1 MDNRQEFDL
10 PGLLD
15 VSAVQT
21 TSSKDDVAFVAS
33 LAAKFNCKAAFA
45 LSGFLPFLKEERDR
59 LGGKFLIGG
68 TIGYPSG
75 QTSTKMK
82 CAEAKILVDFGADE
96 TDMVLNV
103 GYLLSGMFQEALDD
117 IKAAK
122 QTVGDTPLKVII
134 EAPVLGPDDVKR
146 AAELVV
152 KGGAQWVKTGTG
164 WAKTGTTLEH
174 LRLIREAV
182 GYEIGLKVAGGV
194 GDLATIREMLQY
206 KVGRFGIGR
215 KARAILE
222 EYEAE
227 RAAR

>member
-1 MDNRQEFDL
+1 MSNELTFDL

-15 VSAVQT
+15 VSAVQM
-21 TSSKDDVAFVAS
+21 TSAKDDVAFVAS

-59 LGGKFLIGG
+59 LGAAFLIGG
-68 TIGYPSG
+68 VVGYPSG
-75 QTSTKMK
+75 QTSTRMK
-82 CAEAKILVDFGADE
+82 CAEAKILVDFGVDE

-103 GYLLSGMFQEALDD
+103 GYLLSGMCQEALDD
-117 IKAAK
+117 IKAVK

-134 EAPVLGPDDVKR
+134 EAPVLEPDDVKR

-152 KGGAQWVKTGTG
+152 QGGAQWVKTGTG
-164 WAKTGTTLEH
+164 WTKNGTTLDH

-182 GYEIGLKVAGGV
+182 GYDIGLKVAGGV
-194 GDLATIREMLQY
+194 GDLATIRKMLEY

-222 EYEAE
+222 EYEALRGE
-227 RAAR
+227 

>member
-1 MDNRQEFDL
+1 
-10 PGLLD
+10 
-15 VSAVQT
+15 
-21 TSSKDDVAFVAS
+21 
-33 LAAKFNCKAAFA
+33 
-45 LSGFLPFLKEERDR
+45 
-59 LGGKFLIGG
+59 
-68 TIGYPSG
+68 
-75 QTSTKMK
+75 MK

-117 IKAAK
+117 IKAVK

-174 LRLIREAV
+174 LRLIRDAV

-227 RAAR
+227 RGAK

>member
-1 MDNRQEFDL
+1 MSNELTFDL

-15 VSAVQT
+15 VSAVQM
-21 TSSKDDVAFVAS
+21 TSAKDDVAFVAS

-59 LGGKFLIGG
+59 LGAAFLIGG
-68 TIGYPSG
+68 VVGYPSG
-75 QTSTKMK
+75 QTSTRMK
-82 CAEAKILVDFGADE
+82 CAEAKILVDFGVDE

-103 GYLLSGMFQEALDD
+103 GYLLSGMCQEALDD
-117 IKAAK
+117 IKAVK

-134 EAPVLGPDDVKR
+134 EAPVLEPDDVKR
-146 AAELVV
+146 VAELVV
-152 KGGAQWVKTGTG
+152 QGGAQWVKTGTG
-164 WAKTGTTLEH
+164 WTKNGTTLDH

-182 GYEIGLKVAGGV
+182 GYDIGLKVAGGV
-194 GDLATIREMLQY
+194 GDLATIRKMLEY

-222 EYEAE
+222 EYEAL
-227 RAAR
+227 RGA

>member
-1 MDNRQEFDL
+1 MSNELTFDL

-15 VSAVQT
+15 VSAVQM
-21 TSSKDDVAFVAS
+21 TSAKDDVAFVAS

-59 LGGKFLIGG
+59 LGAAFLIGG
-68 TIGYPSG
+68 VVGYPSG
-75 QTSTKMK
+75 QTSTRMK
-82 CAEAKILVDFGADE
+82 CAEAKILVDFGVDE

-103 GYLLSGMFQEALDD
+103 GYLLSGMCQEALDD
-117 IKAAK
+117 IKAVK

-134 EAPVLGPDDVKR
+134 EAPVLEPDDVKR

-152 KGGAQWVKTGTG
+152 QGGAQWVKTGTG
-164 WAKTGTTLEH
+164 WTKNGTTLDH

-182 GYEIGLKVAGGV
+182 GYDIGLKVAGGV
-194 GDLATIREMLQY
+194 GDLATIRKMLEF

-222 EYEAE
+222 EYEALRGE
-227 RAAR
+227 

>member
-1 MDNRQEFDL
+1 MSNELTFDL

-15 VSAVQT
+15 VSAVQM
-21 TSSKDDVAFVAS
+21 TSAKDDVAFVAS

-59 LGGKFLIGG
+59 LGAAFLIGG
-68 TIGYPSG
+68 VVGYPSG
-75 QTSTKMK
+75 QTSTRMK
-82 CAEAKILVDFGADE
+82 CVEAKILVDFGVDE

-103 GYLLSGMFQEALDD
+103 GYLLSGMCQEALDD
-117 IKAAK
+117 IKAVK

-134 EAPVLGPDDVKR
+134 EAPVLEPDDVKR

-152 KGGAQWVKTGTG
+152 QGGAQWVKTGTG
-164 WAKTGTTLEH
+164 WTKNGTTLDH

-182 GYEIGLKVAGGV
+182 GYDIGLKVAGGV
-194 GDLATIREMLQY
+194 GDLATIRKMLEF

-222 EYEAE
+222 EYEAL
-227 RAAR
+227 RGA

>member
-1 MDNRQEFDL
+1 MSNELTFDL

-15 VSAVQT
+15 VSAVQR
-21 TSSKDDVAFVAS
+21 TSAKDDVAFVAS

-59 LGGKFLIGG
+59 LGAAFLIGG
-68 TIGYPSG
+68 VVGYPSG
-75 QTSTKMK
+75 QTSTRMK
-82 CAEAKILVDFGADE
+82 CAEAKILVDFGVDE

-103 GYLLSGMFQEALDD
+103 GYLLSGMCQEALDD
-117 IKAAK
+117 IKAVK

-134 EAPVLGPDDVKR
+134 EAPVLEPDDVKR

-152 KGGAQWVKTGTG
+152 QGGAQWVKTGTG
-164 WAKTGTTLEH
+164 WTKNGTTLDH

-182 GYEIGLKVAGGV
+182 GYDIGLKVAGGV
-194 GDLATIREMLQY
+194 GDLATIRKMLEF

-222 EYEAE
+222 EYEAL
-227 RAAR
+227 RGA

>member
-1 MDNRQEFDL
+1 MSNELTFDL
-10 PGLLD
+10 PCLLD
-15 VSAVQT
+15 VSAVQM
-21 TSSKDDVAFVAS
+21 TSAKDDVAFVAS

-59 LGGKFLIGG
+59 LGAAFLIGG
-68 TIGYPSG
+68 VVGYPSG
-75 QTSTKMK
+75 QTSTRMK
-82 CAEAKILVDFGADE
+82 CAEAKILVDFGVDE

-103 GYLLSGMFQEALDD
+103 GYLLSGMCQEALDD
-117 IKAAK
+117 IKAVK

-134 EAPVLGPDDVKR
+134 EAPVLEPDDVKR

-152 KGGAQWVKTGTG
+152 QGGAQWVKTGTG
-164 WAKTGTTLEH
+164 WTKNGTTLDH

-182 GYEIGLKVAGGV
+182 GYDIGLKVAGGV
-194 GDLATIREMLQY
+194 GDLATIRKMLEY

-222 EYEAE
+222 EYEAL
-227 RAAR
+227 RGA

>member
-1 MDNRQEFDL
+1 MSNELTFDL

-15 VSAVQT
+15 VSAVQM
-21 TSSKDDVAFVAS
+21 TSAKDDVAFVAS

-59 LGGKFLIGG
+59 LGAAFLIGG
-68 TIGYPSG
+68 VVGYPSG
-75 QTSTKMK
+75 QTSTRMK
-82 CAEAKILVDFGADE
+82 CAEAKILVDFGVDE

-103 GYLLSGMFQEALDD
+103 GYLLSGMCQEALDD
-117 IKAAK
+117 IKAVK

-134 EAPVLGPDDVKR
+134 EAPVLEPDDVKR
-146 AAELVV
+146 VAELVV
-152 KGGAQWVKTGTG
+152 QGGAQWVKTGTG
-164 WAKTGTTLEH
+164 WTKNGTTLDH

-182 GYEIGLKVAGGV
+182 GYDIGLKVAGGV
-194 GDLATIREMLQY
+194 GDLATIRKMLEY

-222 EYEAE
+222 EYEALRGE
-227 RAAR
+227 

>member
-1 MDNRQEFDL
+1 MSNELTFDL

-15 VSAVQT
+15 VSAVQM
-21 TSSKDDVAFVAS
+21 TSAKDDVAFVAS
-33 LAAKFNCKAAFA
+33 LTAKFNCKAAFA

-59 LGGKFLIGG
+59 LGAAFLIGG
-68 TIGYPSG
+68 VVGYPSG
-75 QTSTKMK
+75 QTSTRMK
-82 CAEAKILVDFGADE
+82 CAEAKILVDFGVDE

-103 GYLLSGMFQEALDD
+103 GYLLSGMCQEALDD
-117 IKAAK
+117 IKAVK

-134 EAPVLGPDDVKR
+134 EAPVLEPDDVKR

-152 KGGAQWVKTGTG
+152 QGGAQWVKTGTG
-164 WAKTGTTLEH
+164 WTKNGTTLDH

-182 GYEIGLKVAGGV
+182 GYDIGLKVAGGV
-194 GDLATIREMLQY
+194 GDLATIRKMLEY

-222 EYEAE
+222 EYEALRGE
-227 RAAR
+227 